1 MSPARGQR
9 DLSRLPLRTSGGQL
23 RVIVETPAGSH
34 SKYDYDPELDVF
46 ALGDTLPRGTAFPFD
61 FGFFPSTLAADGD
74 PLDALILSDNGL
86 AIGIVTDVRL
96 IGVIELESTK
106 GRKTVR
112 NDRLVVIPTSS
123 VIYEKIESLTDLP
136 SKLLDQVEAFFALDS
151 TFKGKQVRVIGRGGL
166 EAAQKLVAAAEK
178 AGTKAG

>member
-1 MSPARGQR
+1 MDLPA
-9 DLSRLPLRTSGGQL
+9 
-23 RVIVETPAGSH
+23 
-34 SKYDYDPELDVF
+34 
-46 ALGDTLPRGTAFPFD
+46 
-61 FGFFPSTLAADGD
+61 

-106 GRKTVR
+106 GRKTLR

-178 AGTKAG
+178 ALTKAG